1 MAQNV
6 EVALLILLM
15 VAEKHQNVQVV
26 QTVQM
31 ERDPLVKPAH
41 QEVRNHQ
48 PKLITTLKGL
58 RPLF

>member
-15 VAEKHQNVQVV
+15 VEAKHLNVQVA

-31 ERDPLVKPAH
+31 ELDHLVKPVH

-58 RPLF
+58 LPSF